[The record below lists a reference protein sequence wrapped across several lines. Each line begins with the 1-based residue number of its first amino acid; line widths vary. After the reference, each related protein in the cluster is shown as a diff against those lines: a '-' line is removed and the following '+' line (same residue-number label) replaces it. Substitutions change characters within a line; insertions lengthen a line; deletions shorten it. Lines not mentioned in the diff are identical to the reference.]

1 MYFWEILGFLDF
13 IEFGNISEFMECW
26 DISDFMDFCDI
37 LDFFDF
43 MEFWDNIDFLDIM
56 EFWIFLM
63 HKVYFYNLR
72 LSKRLGRICKDMAGS
87 PNP

>member
-1 MYFWEILGFLDF
+1 
-13 IEFGNISEFMECW
+13 MEYL
-26 DISDFMDFCDI
+26 DI
-37 LDFFDF
+37 LDF
-43 MEFWDNIDFLDIM
+43 MENSKYFF
-56 EFWIFLM
+56 M

>member
-1 MYFWEILGFLDF
+1 MDSWDNFDF
-13 IEFGNISEFMECW
+13 IDFW
-26 DISDFMDFCDI
+26 DI
-37 LDFFDF
+37 L
-43 MEFWDNIDFLDIM
+43 EFLDIM